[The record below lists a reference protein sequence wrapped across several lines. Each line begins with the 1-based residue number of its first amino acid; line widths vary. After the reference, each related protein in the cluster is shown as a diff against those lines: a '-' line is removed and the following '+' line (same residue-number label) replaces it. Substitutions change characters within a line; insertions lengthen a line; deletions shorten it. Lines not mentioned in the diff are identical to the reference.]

1 MKFFYGDFMNK
12 VLSKIKYTTVLPI
25 VSLVIIV
32 VSVSFAQTDFSH
44 LEVRLRNHVS
54 FLASD
59 SLEGRFAGK
68 PGNEI
73 AMNYIL
79 NQFKEYGVS
88 PIDNT
93 YLQSFPFVAG
103 LKLDA
108 DNSMEVSILVEKPG
122 IPLEL
127 LKPTKRK
134 WELYKDWKPMR
145 FSENGTVSGE
155 IAFVGYGITAKEL
168 NYDDY
173 SGVDVKDKI
182 VIILSDSAEG
192 QCLIKEFKPY
202 AELSYKVNNAR
213 EHGAVGII
221 FIKTLS
227 DSANTYYKFYPD
239 KMFKNSGI
247 VSIQGNR
254 TQIAKFFPHAK
265 PMLDLEKKINKEKIP
280 QSFVLPKVSVSIT
293 VNIADDIKQINNV
306 IGVVK
311 GSDPSLSDEYLIV
324 GAHYDHLGWG
334 EFNSFYKGKIAQIHN
349 GADDNAS
356 GVSALL
362 ELASIFKNKPLRR
375 NLLLISFNAEE
386 MGLQGSAFY
395 VKNPL
400 VPLEK
405 TDYMLNMDMIGRM
418 KDNRLNLMGTGS
430 STRFSTIAD
439 SLAIVDSI
447 KIIKVNEAYGPSD
460 HASFYSKN
468 IPVMMMFTDL
478 HLDYHRPTDDV
489 DKINFDGLAHLTLLA
504 EHFLRAVDSYGTK
517 PDYQIIKTA
526 DTTSIPAERGYGKAW
541 FGVVPD
547 FEENPN
553 GLKIT
558 GTSGGS
564 PAQKAGLQ
572 SGDIIT
578 KFGDKVVRNLYD
590 LTYCLKEYNP
600 GDVVEIII
608 LRGDKEMKLKC
619 TLESRK

>member
-1 MKFFYGDFMNK
+1 MKR
-12 VLSKIKYTTVLPI
+12 VLSKMKGDAVLLLVLLFI
-25 VSLVIIV
+25 FFVSSSL
-32 VSVSFAQTDFSH
+32 AQTDFLQ
-44 LEVRLRNHVS
+44 LEAKLRNHIS
-54 FLASD
+54 ILASD
-59 SLEGRFAGK
+59 SLEGRLAGK
-68 PGNEI
+68 SGNEK

-79 NQFKEYGVS
+79 NQFREYGVN
-88 PIDNT
+88 PIGNN
-93 YLQSFPFVAG
+93 YLQRFPIVAG
-103 LKLDA
+103 LKLEN
-108 DNSMEVSILVEKPG
+108 DNNMEVSILVEKPG
-122 IPLEL
+122 IPIEL

-145 FSENGTVSGE
+145 FSQNGTVSGE

-192 QCLIKEFKPY
+192 QPLIKEFKPY
-202 AELSYKVNNAR
+202 SELSYKVNNAR
-213 EHGAVGII
+213 EHGAKGII

-227 DSANTYYKFYPD
+227 DSANTFYKFFPD
-239 KMFKNSGI
+239 RMFKNSGI

-254 TQIAKFFPHAK
+254 TQIGKIFPHSK

-293 VNIADDIKQINNV
+293 VNISEDTIQINN
-306 IGVVK
+306 ILGVVK
-311 GSDPSLSDEYLIV
+311 GNDPNLADEYLIV
-324 GAHYDHLGWG
+324 GAHYDHIGWG
-334 EFNSFYKGKIAQIHN
+334 EVNSFYKGKTAQIHN

-386 MGLQGSAFY
+386 TGLQGSAYY
-395 VKNPL
+395 VKNPV
-400 VPLEK
+400 VPLDK
-405 TDYMLNMDMIGRM
+405 TDFMLNMDMIGRM

-430 STRFSTIAD
+430 SERFSNIAD
-439 SLAIVDSI
+439 SLALVDSV

-478 HLDYHRPTDDV
+478 HLDYHRPTDDIE
-489 DKINFDGLAHLTLLA
+489 KINFDGLARLTLFA
-504 EHFLRAVDSYGTK
+504 EHLLRAVDSYDTK
-517 PDYQIIKTA
+517 PVYQEIKTA
-526 DTTSIPAERGYGKAW
+526 DTSSVQKERGYGKVW

-547 FEENPN
+547 FEENPK

-558 GTSGGS
+558 GTAGGS
-564 PAQKAGLQ
+564 PAQKAGLLN
-572 SGDIIT
+572 GDIIT
-578 KFGDKVVRNLYD
+578 KFGEKTVKNLYD
-590 LTYCLKEYNP
+590 LTYCLKEYNV
-600 GDVVEIII
+600 GDVVDIFII
-608 LRGDKEMKLKC
+608 RGDKEMKLKC